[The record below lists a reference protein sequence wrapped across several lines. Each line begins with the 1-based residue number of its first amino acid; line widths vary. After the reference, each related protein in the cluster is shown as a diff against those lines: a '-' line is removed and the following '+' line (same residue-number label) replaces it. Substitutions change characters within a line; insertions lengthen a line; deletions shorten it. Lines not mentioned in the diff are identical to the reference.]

1 MFHGC
6 ALRGVP
12 IIFFCFVFIVLVLI
26 LLCYAIFVAIQ
37 NKNKHL
43 GFKKII
49 KVVFY
54 DLLDAGLDIGLFIFV
69 GLFILMMM
77 ITIPI
82 SYSKKHAIKE
92 AEYYCKKYT
101 TLQEEINR
109 TDENKQNLSEELKY
123 YDEIFTNKKIKE
135 CEEMKKK
142 LDYWCEKINK

>member
-12 IIFFCFVFIVLVLI
+12 IIFFCIVLVFCLAV
-26 LLCYAIFVAIQ
+26 LLGHIIVISIQ
-37 NKNKHL
+37 NRNNHL
-43 GFKKII
+43 EFKRII
-49 KVVFY
+49 KVAFS
-54 DLLDAGLDIGLFIFV
+54 DAQDAGLDIGLCILA
-69 GLFILMMM
+69 GLFIIMV

-92 AEYYCKKYT
+92 AEYYYKKYT
-101 TLQEEINR
+101 ILSEEINK
-109 TDENKQNLSEELKY
+109 TDENKQNVSEELKY
-123 YDEIFTNKKIKE
+123 YDEIFTNKKVKE

>member
-12 IIFFCFVFIVLVLI
+12 IIFFCFVFIVLVFI
-26 LLCYAIFVAIQ
+26 LLCSTIITAIK
-37 NKNKHL
+37 NKNNNL
-43 GFKKII
+43 SFNEII
-49 KVVFY
+49 KESFS
-54 DLLDAGLDIGLFIFV
+54 DLLDKGLDIGLFIFV
-69 GLFILMMM
+69 GLFILMM

-109 TDENKQNLSEELKY
+109 TDENKQNLSEELKH
-123 YDEIFTNKKIKE
+123 YDEIFVNIKIKE
-135 CEEMKKK
+135 YEETKKK
-142 LDYWCEKINK
+142 LDYWCEKISE

>member
-12 IIFFCFVFIVLVLI
+12 IIFFCIIFIALAII
-26 LLCYAIFVAIQ
+26 LLCYAIFIAIK
-37 NKNKHL
+37 NKNNHL
-43 GFKKII
+43 EFKEII
-49 KVVFY
+49 KVAFS
-54 DLLDAGLDIGLFIFV
+54 DLLDAGLDIGLCIL
-69 GLFILMMM
+69 GGCFILMV
-77 ITIPI
+77 IAIPI

-92 AEYYCKKYT
+92 AEYYYKKYT
-101 TLQEEINR
+101 TLSEVISR
-109 TDENKQNLSEELKY
+109 TDESKQSVSEELKY